1 MEEKTTVSD
10 AANRLA
16 WLSLKLVPE
25 LGNRGILRLVDH
37 FGSPAAVLEASA
49 RELSD
54 FRGLKEA
61 ARTALLARAFTH
73 PPAQEMEKIRRAGAR
88 ILTMLDP
95 DYPSN
100 LRVIPDP
107 PAVLFVKGSI
117 EPRDLVA
124 VAVVGSRAASTP
136 GMAFTEGLCR
146 DLAYG
151 GVTVVSGLAV
161 GIDSAAHRGALKARG
176 RTLAVM
182 GCGLDVDYPR
192 SNAALR
198 EEIALSGALLT
209 EFVLGTPPAP
219 GHFPQRNRIISGL
232 ALGVV
237 VVEAAHRS
245 GSLITARLALE
256 QGREVF
262 AVPGMARHFRSIG
275 PHRLLKEGAKL
286 VESAE
291 DILEEIAPLVRRSPE
306 SVSRERSDVPAQPLN
321 EDESALWKVMGE
333 SPKHID
339 EISRDLRWPVSRV
352 TSHLLAMELKGIVRQ
367 LPGKYFMRE
376 AKRGNLNG

>member
-107 PAVLFVKGSI
+107 PAVL
-117 EPRDLVA
+117 L
-124 VAVVGSRAASTP
+124 SRGPSSP
-136 GMAFTEGLCR
+136 GTWWR
-146 DLAYG
+146 
-151 GVTVVSGLAV
+151 
-161 GIDSAAHRGALKARG
+161 
-176 RTLAVM
+176 
-182 GCGLDVDYPR
+182 
-192 SNAALR
+192 
-198 EEIALSGALLT
+198 
-209 EFVLGTPPAP
+209 
-219 GHFPQRNRIISGL
+219 
-232 ALGVV
+232 
-237 VVEAAHRS
+237 
-245 GSLITARLALE
+245 
-256 QGREVF
+256 
-262 AVPGMARHFRSIG
+262 
-275 PHRLLKEGAKL
+275 
-286 VESAE
+286 
-291 DILEEIAPLVRRSPE
+291 
-306 SVSRERSDVPAQPLN
+306 
-321 EDESALWKVMGE
+321 
-333 SPKHID
+333 
-339 EISRDLRWPVSRV
+339 
-352 TSHLLAMELKGIVRQ
+352 
-367 LPGKYFMRE
+367 
-376 AKRGNLNG
+376 